1 MHSSSTT
8 VTRQDPI
15 PALREAHR
23 LLLEEIQSIDSFVRN
38 PSENVKLASR
48 IQRFIGQ
55 LAEHFD
61 QEEITLVPWISRFA
75 SQPWLQDAVHAEH
88 NKLVSWLTE
97 LQEAFLSQESGQD
110 NDIEDRWGNFFE
122 AIRSHFS
129 MEENVLFWYAEK
141 NLFGRQS

>member
-1 MHSSSTT
+1 
-8 VTRQDPI
+8 
-15 PALREAHR
+15 
-23 LLLEEIQSIDSFVRN
+23 
-38 PSENVKLASR
+38 
-48 IQRFIGQ
+48 
-55 LAEHFD
+55 
-61 QEEITLVPWISRFA
+61 
-75 SQPWLQDAVHAEH
+75 VHAEH

-110 NDIEDRWGNFFE
+110 NDVEDRWGNFFE

>member
-38 PSENVKLASR
+38 STGHVKVASR
-48 IQRFIGQ
+48 IQRFTEQ
-55 LAEHFD
+55 LTRHFD
-61 QEEITLVPWISRFA
+61 EEEMTLVPAISSFA
-75 SQPWLQDAVHAEH
+75 SQPWLQDAVQADH
-88 NKLVSWLTE
+88 NKLVSWLGA
-97 LQEAFLSQESGQD
+97 LNEAVLSRESAQVNYIRDG
-110 NDIEDRWGNFFE
+110 WGDFFE

-141 NLFGRQS
+141 NVFARQS